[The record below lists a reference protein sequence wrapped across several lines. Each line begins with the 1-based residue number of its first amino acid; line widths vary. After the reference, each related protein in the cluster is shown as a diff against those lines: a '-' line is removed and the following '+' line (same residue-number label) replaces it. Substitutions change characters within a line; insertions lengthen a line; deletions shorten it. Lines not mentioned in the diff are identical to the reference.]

1 MAEMGRTVEAASVA
15 QAQGQAESAEIRR
28 RCGVPSDDPRTIVQ
42 LIGAVMRTLGEVE
55 VEEAAARRAFAG
67 AVAQRDML
75 AGRVERAEND
85 LARARA
91 DLAAAKTRPRTQT
104 ARDDARFGPILEHL
118 HRLELELGQAVA
130 ENELRR
136 GRLLPPNEREVLT
149 VRQDA
154 AREVRQLQ
162 SIRPLPWQED

>member
-1 MAEMGRTVEAASVA
+1 VLFVEDEPDEMPLWEKA
-15 QAQGQAESAEIRR
+15 
-28 RCGVPSDDPRTIVQ
+28 
-42 LIGAVMRTLGEVE
+42 IGACGFGDLI
-55 VEEAAARRAFAG
+55 
-67 AVAQRDML
+67 
-75 AGRVERAEND
+75 AGRIERAEND

-91 DLAAAKTRPRTQT
+91 DLAAAKTKPRTQT

-118 HRLELELGQAVA
+118 NRLELELGQAVA

-136 GRLLPPNEREVLT
+136 GRMLPPNEREVLT

-162 SIRPLPWQED
+162 SIRPLPWPED